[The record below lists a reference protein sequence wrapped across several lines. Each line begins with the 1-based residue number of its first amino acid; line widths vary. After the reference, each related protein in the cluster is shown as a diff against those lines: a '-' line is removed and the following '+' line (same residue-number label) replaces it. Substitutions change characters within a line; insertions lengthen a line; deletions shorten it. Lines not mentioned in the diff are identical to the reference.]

1 MKYGN
6 RGGRNR
12 KAPIPPPNG
21 ELSIIQGTVKARKH
35 VPPLG
40 QTPPRKG
47 CLEPIPLPP
56 PRQAEEGITPPD

>member
-12 KAPIPPPNG
+12 KAPISPPHG

-40 QTPPRKG
+40 Q
-47 CLEPIPLPP
+47 PP
-56 PRQAEEGITPPD
+56 PGKGVWSQNPCLCHDRLKRG